1 MGVLEKIKNKSK
13 KVKNQKVTKSKKI
26 KTQKTQKNFLILDV
40 FAIGKVKT
48 DRVDKS
54 IRKGVLK
61 DTLASGEWKT
71 ATGRSPIEEVVFDY
85 GVIKLFNFGKG
96 VGTKG

>member
-1 MGVLEKIKNKSK
+1 M
-13 KVKNQKVTKSKKI
+13 
-26 KTQKTQKNFLILDV
+26 
-40 FAIGKVKT
+40 
-48 DRVDKS
+48 DKS